1 MGFEGQK
8 EVNLISLL
16 YLKFPVESDMPEERD
31 CVVKLVDDHG
41 VEHSVRVRAESV
53 YEAALKGLQ
62 KLERIGWESDGSQ
75 IGWVTVEIWEQPTEH
90 RVHVGK
96 MLGWI
101 KSSGRTPRDE
111 TRKGKLRALL
121 K

>member
-1 MGFEGQK
+1 MSEA
-8 EVNLISLL
+8 
-16 YLKFPVESDMPEERD
+16 RD

-62 KLERIGWESDGSQ
+62 KLERVGWESSGEQ
-75 IGWVTVEIWEQPTEH
+75 IGWVTVEVWEEPTHH

-96 MLGWI
+96 MLGWL

-111 TRKGKLRALL
+111 ARKWELRRLL
-121 K
+121 RNEK

>member
-1 MGFEGQK
+1 M
-8 EVNLISLL
+8 S
-16 YLKFPVESDMPEERD
+16 EERD

-53 YEAALKGLQ
+53 YEAALKGLK
-62 KLERIGWESDGSQ
+62 KLERVGWESDGSQ
-75 IGWVTVEIWEQPTEH
+75 IGWVTVEIWERPTQR

-96 MLGWI
+96 MLRWI

-111 TRKGKLRALL
+111 TRKGELRALL
-121 K
+121 RNGK